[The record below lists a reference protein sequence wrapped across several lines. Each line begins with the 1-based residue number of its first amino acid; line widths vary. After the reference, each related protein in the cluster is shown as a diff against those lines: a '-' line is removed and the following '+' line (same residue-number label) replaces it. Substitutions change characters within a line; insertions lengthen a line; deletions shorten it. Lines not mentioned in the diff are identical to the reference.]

1 MATSGAGAVV
11 ELRELLSRVD
21 PATEERVLGCWAGAG
36 TLTVP
41 DGAGS
46 DLPIAWEVTTITFS

>member
-1 MATSGAGAVV
+1 MATSGAGAAV
-11 ELRELLSRVD
+11 ELREVSRVD

-46 DLPIAWEVTTITFS
+46 DLQVAWEVTTVTFG